1 MSGVFDHYPGWSR
14 TLAHGIRARLGNTFV
29 LHGNTHDLVP
39 IPGSSASRPTAAAD
53 AGVAASAAQA
63 GSGEPFVPITPF
75 LAQWVFGQ
83 RQVVIEYQRANG
95 AVFHTRESHK
105 HFTDAASV
113 IDAVHG
119 TSYATSLPRE
129 ANAFCAL
136 LDSFLKQVVHRQAG
150 LGVAI
155 LLPYA
160 ETLLPE
166 SAGDASP
173 EDRAV
178 RVFIQKWSTDPALL
192 AANITFVLLT
202 ENLADVSARIV
213 RSPHIIEIEVA
224 RPDRAERLAYL
235 QAVRSTDW
243 YQTRSEIPVER
254 LAELMSGLTRI
265 QLRQILSSVD
275 ERGVKLDGK
284 ALREQKKAVIE
295 AECYGLLEYVESRFG
310 LDMVSGHDGVKA
322 RLRRAA
328 KAILAG
334 RLRGVPMGYLI
345 AGPVGSAKTF
355 LVNCFTGEIGFP
367 CVKFLNF
374 RSQWQGVTEGNLEKI
389 LKVLHAMWPVG
400 VIIDEADAFLGDRNQ
415 DGDSGT
421 SNRVFAQ
428 MASFMGNTEYRGK
441 IVWFLITSRP
451 DLLPVDLKR
460 QGRAE
465 EHLALFYPQTDEEH
479 DALFQIMLKKSG
491 LQTPATS
498 IRQVT
503 DDPGGL
509 SGADIEAILARA
521 LLVSEEEAGGQPVVS
536 IDTLRQTFA
545 DFIPATSAL
554 ERELQILVAVQECT
568 SREVLPEPYRS
579 MDRGDVLARVNELRA
594 LLHS

>member
-1 MSGVFDHYPGWSR
+1 MSQSFDRYPRWAR
-14 TLAHGIRARLGNTFV
+14 TLAHGIRARLGNTFL
-29 LHGNTHDLVP
+29 LHGNTHDLVAVP
-39 IPGSSASRPTAAAD
+39 APPDGTRSTT
-53 AGVAASAAQA
+53 
-63 GSGEPFVPITPF
+63 EFVPLTRF
-75 LAQWVFGQ
+75 LADWIFGQ
-83 RQVVIEYQRANG
+83 REVVIEYQRANG
-95 AVFHTRESHK
+95 AVFHTRESHR
-105 HFTDAASV
+105 HFTEAVSV
-113 IDAVHG
+113 VDSVRGTDFAV
-119 TSYATSLPRE
+119 SLPRE
-129 ANAFCAL
+129 PLPLCAL
-136 LDSFLKQVVHRQAG
+136 IDAFLKQVVHRQPH

-160 ETLLPE
+160 ETLVPE
-166 SAGDASP
+166 SSGEASA

-178 RVFIQKWSTDPALL
+178 RVYIQKWATDPALL
-192 AANITFVLLT
+192 AANVTVVLVT
-202 ENLADVSARIV
+202 ENLADLSARIV
-213 RSPHIIEIEVA
+213 RSPQTVEVEVA
-224 RPDRAERLAYL
+224 RPDEAERLDYL
-235 QAVRSTDW
+235 QAVRPAEWFTTKSDV
-243 YQTRSEIPVER
+243 PVAR
-254 LAELMSGLTRI
+254 LAQVTSGLTRI
-265 QLRQILSSVD
+265 QLRQILASID
-275 ERGVKLDGK
+275 EHGTRLDAR

-310 LDMVSGHDGVKA
+310 LDMVAGHEGVKA

-328 KAILAG
+328 QAILAG
-334 RLRGVPMGYLI
+334 RLQGVPMGYLI

-415 DGDSGT
+415 EGDSGT

-428 MASFMGNTEYRGK
+428 LASFMGDTEYRGK

-479 DALFQIMLKKSG
+479 DALFHIMLKKSG
-491 LQTPATS
+491 LRTDATS

-521 LLVSEEEAGGQPVVS
+521 LLVSDTDADGRPVASV
-536 IDTLRQTFA
+536 DVLRQTFA
-545 DFIPATSAL
+545 DFIPATSGL
-554 ERELQILVAVQECT
+554 EREMQILAAVQECT

-579 MDRGDVLARVNELRA
+579 MDRNAVFARLNELRA
-594 LLHS
+594 ILSH